1 MNIVTI
7 PLRCL
12 RQKWGRSAALLSVF
26 LLGVAA
32 ITALNNVSSS
42 VAEGFEK
49 KLSAYGANIAI
60 TPKRESLQISYG
72 GIPLGNALVDSG
84 HIPLAG
90 TLRAIADIP
99 LKDRISV
106 VAPKLDGLTSF
117 AARANAPAGLVPFWA

>member
-1 MNIVTI
+1 MNIITI

-49 KLSAYGANIAI
+49 KLTIRNYFLC
-60 TPKRESLQISYG
+60 TQ
-72 GIPLGNALVDSG
+72 
-84 HIPLAG
+84 
-90 TLRAIADIP
+90 TF
-99 LKDRISV
+99 SV
-106 VAPKLDGLTSF
+106 LLMLCMHLFDFNPYPIFL
-117 AARANAPAGLVPFWA
+117 